1 MKLAMTPTARVR
13 CPTACFTLE
22 VYIAMI
28 VNHTGIEL
36 TQELLRSGQFQ
47 VGDSLE

>member
-1 MKLAMTPTARVR
+1 MPDGL
-13 CPTACFTLE
+13 FHTLE

-28 VNHTGIEL
+28 VNHTGIDL

-47 VGDSLE
+47 VGDSRK